1 MDKLVEPTTTLS
13 TPAYA
18 ALDATTPLGPF
29 AIERRKPRAHDV
41 LIDIL
46 YCGVCHSDLHQA
58 RDEWG
63 NSIYP
68 MVPGHEII
76 GKVVETGS
84 HVSKWKKGD
93 IVGVGCFVDSD
104 RTCEACRAGEEQFC
118 ESGMT
123 LTYNGYERDGKTP
136 TYGGYSTRI
145 TVDENYVLRI
155 PKGIPLERA
164 GPLLCAGITTYSPL
178 KHFGLKK
185 GDKLGVVGLGG
196 LGHMAVK
203 FGHALGAHVTVLSHS
218 PGKRDDAL
226 KLGADD
232 FLVTRDEA
240 AFKDNAGRFDF
251 ILDTVS
257 AKHDYNAYLNLLK
270 REGIM
275 VLVGAPDATPLSA
288 FALIMK
294 RRRLAGSLIGG
305 IRQTQE
311 MLDFCAEH
319 GIAADVEMI
328 AIDEINEAY
337 ERMLK
342 NDVRYRFVIDIA
354 SLK

>member
-1 MDKLVEPTTTLS
+1 MDKAVESATTLT

-18 ALDATTPLGPF
+18 AKSATTPLGPF
-29 AIERRKPRAHDV
+29 SIERRRPRPHDV

-63 NSIYP
+63 NSIFP
-68 MVPGHEII
+68 MVPGHEIV
-76 GKVVETGS
+76 GKVVETGP

-104 RTCEACRAGEEQFC
+104 RTCEACLAGEEQYC
-118 ESGMT
+118 EGGMT

-164 GPLLCAGITTYSPL
+164 APLLCAGITTYSPL
-178 KHFGLKK
+178 KHFGLTK

-203 FGHALGAHVTVLSHS
+203 FGHAMGAHVTVLSHS

-226 KLGADD
+226 ALGADD
-232 FLVTRDEA
+232 FLVTRDEKT
-240 AFKDNAGRFDF
+240 FKENAGRFNF
-251 ILDTVS
+251 IIDTVS
-257 AKHDYNAYLNLLK
+257 AQHDYNAYLNLLK
-270 REGIM
+270 RDGIM
-275 VLVGAPDATPLSA
+275 VLVGVPEQTPLASPS
-288 FALIMK
+288 LIMK

-305 IRQTQE
+305 IRETQE
-311 MLDFCAEH
+311 MLDFCGKH
-319 GIAADVEMI
+319 GIGADVEVI
-328 AIDEINEAY
+328 PIDKINEAY

-342 NDVRYRFVIDIA
+342 NDVRYRFVVDIA